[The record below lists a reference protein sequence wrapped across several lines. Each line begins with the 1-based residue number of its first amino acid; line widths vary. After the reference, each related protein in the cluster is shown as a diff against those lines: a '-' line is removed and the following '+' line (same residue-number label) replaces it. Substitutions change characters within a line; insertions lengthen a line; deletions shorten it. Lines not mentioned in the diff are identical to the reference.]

1 LLLILKCVQELEV
14 LLQVMHPVFILILET
29 SLKRISDVIEKI
41 TDNIIKY
48 TALLFQKHRIGH
60 DPEPLSFN

>member
-1 LLLILKCVQELEV
+1 
-14 LLQVMHPVFILILET
+14 VFILILET